1 MLKVGNM
8 AAAPGPLECTGR
20 RTTFGPAPLPP
31 INFVHDHFLVN
42 NIITIFFI
50 LYMDTYLSV
59 SKIIIIFSI
68 VLGLG

>member
-20 RTTFGPAPLPP
+20 RTIFGDPLPP
-31 INFVHDHFLVN
+31 INFVHDHLLVS
-42 NIITIFFI
+42 NIIIIFFI
-50 LYMDTYLSV
+50 LSITNYLSV
-59 SKIIIIFSI
+59 SKIIIIFSF